1 MSRQS
6 PSQGIRRLFVT
17 GCAVLFFTVA
27 QQSHAQ
33 APLQKV
39 PISYSS
45 GGITSI
51 DLFIARERGFFREEG
66 LEGQLIQMRASTA
79 IAAGISGDVDALGS
93 IGSAIRGIQ
102 RGAPLR
108 VVAVTLRRPLFW
120 LISRPEFRS
129 IKELKGKVL
138 GVVTIGGSQH
148 TMAKRMLTLG
158 GLDPDKDLT
167 TVQVGEESVQLQ
179 ALVGN
184 TIQVAAISPP
194 IFLVGRDKYK
204 MNILDS
210 SVDKFTSIQ
219 NGLAVNVKTLQERP
233 ELVKKML
240 RARAKGNRYF
250 HENERGASELLAR
263 LWNTDFNV
271 ALETYRLSKP
281 AFAQNG
287 IPTEGEI
294 KEYLALDA
302 QILKLPE
309 PVAASKVFDFGLQK
323 DVNRELGIK

>member
-1 MSRQS
+1 MRKT
-6 PSQGIRRLFVT
+6 PKLIFLFI
-17 GCAVLFFTVA
+17 CVLSAFIMGVETPA
-27 QQSHAQ
+27 QT
-33 APLQKV
+33 PPRKV
-39 PISYSS
+39 VISYSS

-51 DLFIARERGFFREEG
+51 DLFIAREKGFFSEEG
-66 LEGQLIQMRASTA
+66 LDPQLVQMRASIA
-79 IAAGISGDVDALGS
+79 ITAGISGDVDALGS

-120 LISRPEFRS
+120 LIARPEYRS
-129 IKELKGKVL
+129 IKDLKGKVL

-179 ALVGN
+179 ALVSN
-184 TIQVAAISPP
+184 AIQVAAISPP
-194 IFLVGRDKYK
+194 IFLLGRDKYK

-210 SVDKFTSIQ
+210 SVDKFSSIQ
-219 NGLAVNVKTLQERP
+219 NGLAVNIKTLQEKP
-233 ELVKKML
+233 ELVKKIL

-250 HENERGASELLAR
+250 HENERGTSEILAN
-263 LWNTDFNV
+263 LWKTDFGT

-281 AFAQNG
+281 AFTHTG
-287 IPTEGEI
+287 IPTDEEI
-294 KEYLALDA
+294 DRKS
-302 QILKLPE
+302 
-309 PVAASKVFDFGLQK
+309 VV
-323 DVNRELGIK
+323 